1 MLWERSHK
9 IRNKLKDKIIN
20 DIWRLFETKKEEE
33 DKKKANV
40 KWKKVIRDKI
50 IRYIKTLLEQE
61 EDYYKPERVRNS
73 WKNNYIEYESN
84 GNKNRNLS
92 LDKDL
97 PKIKPHFRNII
108 INLQSSE
115 AWKIQLTIAINFIS
129 SKDVGEEF
137 VMHSNSGNIK
147 LTSDSD
153 QMMLVINSLSQI
165 AQYIKKS

>member
-1 MLWERSHK
+1 M
-9 IRNKLKDKIIN
+9 IFGDCLK
-20 DIWRLFETKKEEE
+20 R
-33 DKKKANV
+33 KKKKKIKTKTNV

-97 PKIKPHFRNII
+97 PKIKPHLRNII

-115 AWKIQLTIAINFIS
+115 AWKIQIWRRSDCNWTRTQNHLVLKRTLNHLTKLASSSTLPLPSIS
-129 SKDVGEEF
+129 MV
-137 VMHSNSGNIK
+137 
-147 LTSDSD
+147 
-153 QMMLVINSLSQI
+153 
-165 AQYIKKS
+165 Y

>member
-1 MLWERSHK
+1 M
-9 IRNKLKDKIIN
+9 IFGDCLK
-20 DIWRLFETKKEEE
+20 R
-33 DKKKANV
+33 KKK
-40 KWKKVIRDKI
+40 KKIKKKKVIRDKI

-115 AWKIQLTIAINFIS
+115 A
-129 SKDVGEEF
+129 
-137 VMHSNSGNIK
+137 
-147 LTSDSD
+147 
-153 QMMLVINSLSQI
+153 
-165 AQYIKKS
+165 